1 MTTQNA
7 PAGTSAA
14 AITATSPRP
23 VPAPAPPSWAWRR
36 GALILAGAAQL
47 ITISALTSADPLA
60 VTWAS
65 LLLAIAPAPL
75 AAATAFAPAPV
86 NRLAAVIAVLVLVAG
101 AAGGIVHTGLFFVPA
116 LVVLAVGS
124 VKLWREQPGARREVV
139 LAMTRYL
146 TRDRIVIGAALTAPL
161 AVAAILLPFRASW
174 SNTNVALLLVVVVVG
189 VAVTGNRVAGGLAAV
204 VAALWFDFF
213 FTVPYYRFTIRSR
226 ADVTTAV
233 LLLFTGLVVSQLA
246 ARARRLRVVAVTDA
260 GYLAQIHETASL
272 AKSATVPEVV
282 VNHVREQL
290 TALLDLDGARFEYG
304 ALLGHPPRLE
314 PDGTVTVRH
323 SRWDVQLSGLP
334 AEEIELRT
342 FGNGQ
347 YYGRFM
353 LQARPGSRP
362 SLQARLVAV
371 TLAGQAGQTFG
382 VTRAARSVS

>member
-1 MTTQNA
+1 
-7 PAGTSAA
+7 
-14 AITATSPRP
+14 
-23 VPAPAPPSWAWRR
+23 
-36 GALILAGAAQL
+36 
-47 ITISALTSADPLA
+47 
-60 VTWAS
+60 
-65 LLLAIAPAPL
+65 
-75 AAATAFAPAPV
+75 V

-101 AAGGIVHTGLFFVPA
+101 AAGEILHTGLFFIPA

-124 VKLWREQPGARREVV
+124 VKLWSEQPGARREVV

-146 TRDRIVIGAALTAPL
+146 TRDRIASGAALTAPL

-189 VAVTGNRVAGGLAAV
+189 VAVAGNRVAGGLAAV
-204 VAALWFDFF
+204 VAAVWFDFF
-213 FTVPYYRFTIRSR
+213 FTVPYYRLTIRSR

-304 ALLGHPPRLE
+304 ALLGHQPRLE
-314 PDGTVTVRH
+314 PDGSVRVGH

-342 FGNGQ
+342 FGHGQ

-353 LQARPGSRP
+353 LKARPGSRP

-371 TLAGQAGQTFG
+371 TLAGQAGQAFG
-382 VTRAARSVS
+382 VTRTARSVA